1 MWFARKILLS
11 SVLVCICY
19 ASGEDPV
26 FAETTYQVSVNETF
40 VEGGILRP
48 NAGFLTVSCNHSSN
62 TELMYTLVV
71 EENIPFTIDL
81 MTGALS
87 VTQDLDYETTTQ
99 YNFTAVCT
107 VATSLNLTDATT
119 IIISL
124 LPVNEF
130 RPSITPRVIT
140 VRIDEFSTPGPL
152 MSTLPGVMFTVTDM
166 DQPPDTISYTLRH
179 GIYEGL
185 VYNESLNGIVLLDT
199 YDKENQS
206 DSVNCQLPQFEFR
219 VAVCDT
225 YPPED
230 TCPNIVLRVIFS
242 SSNDNNP
249 MFMQDQY
256 STVVPESMAIN
267 TTLLTVTCTDQDICV
282 GEIDGMEITGSAGN
296 FSIDEMGNIA
306 NTQLLDYELAQTYTL
321 TVRCFDSGQR
331 EAFTTV
337 EIQLTDV
344 NDNPPRCSSSM
355 VAADLEVGSHE
366 QTRVLRL
373 SCADDDEGMNSQLSF
388 RAEGNLPQVPGGQ
401 FTLDQN
407 TGELYFSG
415 EFKSDS
421 SFDFVVVVSDSGLPQ
436 QSTRVQV
443 NVRVTGERMLPMLI
457 IIVVC
462 AVGGSLLLCCV
473 LLLVLCCCCCCVR
486 HSKTK
491 KVTLYNVNDIKEVVP
506 VKENRLALSFSPG
519 SFDGEREVS
528 LYIGDE
534 GEATSNSGQ
543 STPNSIASH
552 SLVTGDQVICNTVVV
567 VAEKDPLGLVE
578 AVSQQLERQGD
589 WDESREEQAL
599 QGTHLN
605 QDVAA
610 LNTAGGTELLELQ
623 DRQGEKQ
630 PQGTHLNQES
640 AAVSMVKGTEL
651 QDTDITQTLQKTT
664 QLSDTIGPHQQSIPM
679 DDIM

>member
-1 MWFARKILLS
+1 M
-11 SVLVCICY
+11 
-19 ASGEDPV
+19 
-26 FAETTYQVSVNETF
+26 NETF

-282 GEIDGMEITGSAGN
+282 GEIDGIEITGSAGN

-436 QSTRVQV
+436 QSSRVQV

-491 KVTLYNVNDIKEVVP
+491 KVTL
-506 VKENRLALSFSPG
+506 
-519 SFDGEREVS
+519 
-528 LYIGDE
+528 
-534 GEATSNSGQ
+534 
-543 STPNSIASH
+543 
-552 SLVTGDQVICNTVVV
+552 
-567 VAEKDPLGLVE
+567 
-578 AVSQQLERQGD
+578 
-589 WDESREEQAL
+589 
-599 QGTHLN
+599 
-605 QDVAA
+605 
-610 LNTAGGTELLELQ
+610 
-623 DRQGEKQ
+623 
-630 PQGTHLNQES
+630 
-640 AAVSMVKGTEL
+640 
-651 QDTDITQTLQKTT
+651 
-664 QLSDTIGPHQQSIPM
+664 
-679 DDIM
+679 